1 MYSHRKIEELI
12 QIWKICFGDEESGIA
27 FFFRYFGSEVR
38 TLWQEADGRAVSM
51 VNLLPAE
58 VRLNGRT
65 RQAYYIYAVGTLP
78 EYRGRGYAGKLL
90 LQAAK
95 EAGLEGRPL
104 FLVPEKEALWGFYE
118 KLGFSP
124 WARPGTEIRKRK
136 VGRERTYA
144 RPAQSSL
151 QNLDAGEYL
160 VLRDRIFEGEGYLR
174 LSGRGPAYALKLW
187 MEEGGACAC
196 FRDGEKDYGLLYR
209 LNGTEA
215 EFLEVT
221 ARDPEEAAAAALGAA
236 RLLGAENF
244 SLCQGRTV
252 YARGPGISHSRNG
265 YFNLAMD

>member
-58 VRLNGRT
+58 VRLHGRT
-65 RQAYYIYAVGTLP
+65 KQAYYIYAVGTLP

-90 LQAAK
+90 LQAAE

-104 FLVPEKEALWGFYE
+104 FLVPEKEALRGFYE

-124 WARPGTEIRKRK
+124 WAGPGTEIWKRA
-136 VGRERTYA
+136 VSREQSY
-144 RPAQSSL
+144 AQSAKSRL
-151 QNLDAGEYL
+151 QNLQPREYL

-196 FRDGEKDYGLLYR
+196 FREGEKDYGLLYR

-215 EFLEVT
+215 EFLEVA
-221 ARDPEEAAAAALGAA
+221 ARDPEEAAAAALGTA
-236 RLLGAENF
+236 RLLGAETF

-252 YARGPGISHSRNG
+252 YARGPGISQSRNG